1 MAISS
6 HKPDPEQI
14 KYQNKEYYQ
23 DNYAVYFNGNSMNQL
38 VERFLQYVS
47 FDTKSNPANEH
58 CPSSPGQM
66 TFAQSLKQEMV
77 DLGLSEVTLDKNGY
91 LMAKLPSN
99 VDYSVPSIGFVAH
112 MDTAPD
118 ASGANV
124 SPQVIRNYQGGK
136 IELGTS
142 GEVLTAEQYPDL
154 NKLHGHDIITTD
166 GTTLL
171 GADNKAGIAEILT
184 AVAHLIANPDIPH
197 GEICIGFTPDE
208 EIGRGANLFDVEKF
222 GAKWAY
228 TIDGGPVGELE
239 YENFNAARADVIV
252 HGVNVHPGTAKGKM
266 VNAMNIAA
274 QFQVAMPK
282 EETPECTEGYEGF
295 YHLSTATMSV
305 AKSTLTYILRDFD
318 RDGLESRKAF
328 MQQQV
333 DALNGQHNKERVE
346 LVLTDNYYN
355 MKEMVEPHPHIIDV
369 ARRSMEECGIEPM
382 IKPIR
387 GGTDGARLSFMGL
400 PCPNIFTG
408 GYNFHGIHEFI
419 TIQGMEQAV
428 KVIVQ
433 VAKNTALD
441 NRA

>member
-1 MAISS
+1 ME
-6 HKPDPEQI
+6 K
-14 KYQNKEYYQ
+14 
-23 DNYAVYFNGNSMNQL
+23 L
-38 VERFLQYVS
+38 VERFLNYVT
-47 FDTKSNPANEH
+47 FDTKSDPSNQQ
-58 CPSSPGQM
+58 CPSSPGQI
-66 TFAQSLKQEMV
+66 TFAEALKSELIALELVDVSLDE
-77 DLGLSEVTLDKNGY
+77 NGY

-99 VDYSVPSIGFVAH
+99 VDYDVPAIGFVAH

-124 SPQVIRNYQGGK
+124 KPQVIKDYQGGT

-142 GEVLTAEQYPDL
+142 GECLNPSQYKDL
-154 NKLHGHDIITTD
+154 DTLHDHDLITTD

-171 GADNKAGIAEILT
+171 GADNKAGIAEIIS
-184 AVAHLIANPDIPH
+184 AIAYLKSNPDIKH
-197 GEICIGFTPDE
+197 GDICIGFTPDE

-222 GAKWAY
+222 GAEWAY

-239 YENFNAARADVIV
+239 FENFNATSADVIC

-274 QFQVAMPK
+274 QFQLMMPTQ
-282 EETPECTEGYEGF
+282 ETPECTEGYEGF
-295 YHLSTATMSV
+295 YHLKSAEMGV
-305 AKSTLTYILRDFD
+305 ARSELGYIIRDFE
-318 RDGLESRKAF
+318 REGVEARKVF
-328 MQQQV
+328 MQQKV
-333 DALNGQHNKERVE
+333 DELNERLEKGRVE
-346 LVLTDNYYN
+346 LVLTDSYFN
-355 MKEMVEPHPHIIDV
+355 MKEMVEPHQHIIELAKQAMIECDV
-369 ARRSMEECGIEPM
+369 EPM

-428 KVIVQ
+428 KVIVELSQ
-433 VAKNTALD
+433 RTAIHYQK
-441 NRA
+441 

>member
-1 MAISS
+1 ME
-6 HKPDPEQI
+6 K
-14 KYQNKEYYQ
+14 
-23 DNYAVYFNGNSMNQL
+23 L
-38 VERFLQYVS
+38 VERFLNYVT
-47 FDTKSNPANEH
+47 FDTKSDPSNQQ
-58 CPSSPGQM
+58 CPSSPGQI
-66 TFAQSLKQEMV
+66 TFAEALKSELIALELVDVSLDE
-77 DLGLSEVTLDKNGY
+77 NGY

-99 VDYSVPSIGFVAH
+99 VDYDVPAIGFVAH

-124 SPQVIRNYQGGK
+124 KPLVIRDYQGGT

-142 GEVLTAEQYPDL
+142 GECLNPSQYPDL
-154 NKLHGHDIITTD
+154 DTLHGHDLITTD

-171 GADNKAGIAEILT
+171 GADNKAGIAEIIS
-184 AVAHLIANPDIPH
+184 AIAHLKANPDIKH
-197 GEICIGFTPDE
+197 GDICIGFTPDE

-222 GAKWAY
+222 GAEWAY

-239 YENFNAARADVIV
+239 FENFNATSADVIC

-274 QFQVAMPK
+274 QFQLMMPAQ
-282 EETPECTEGYEGF
+282 ETPECTEGYEGF
-295 YHLSTATMSV
+295 YHLKSAEMGV
-305 AKSTLTYILRDFD
+305 ARSELGYIIRDFE
-318 RDGLESRKAF
+318 REGVEARKVF
-328 MQQQV
+328 MQQKV
-333 DALNGQHNKERVE
+333 DELNERLEKGRVE
-346 LVLTDNYYN
+346 LVLTDSYFN
-355 MKEMVEPHPHIIDV
+355 MKEMVEPHQHIIELAKQAMIECDV
-369 ARRSMEECGIEPM
+369 EPM

-428 KVIVQ
+428 KVIVELSQ
-433 VAKNTALD
+433 RTAIHYQK
-441 NRA
+441 

>member
-1 MAISS
+1 ME
-6 HKPDPEQI
+6 K
-14 KYQNKEYYQ
+14 
-23 DNYAVYFNGNSMNQL
+23 L
-38 VERFLQYVS
+38 VERFLNYVT
-47 FDTKSNPANEH
+47 FDTKSDPSNQQ
-58 CPSSPGQM
+58 CPSSPGQI
-66 TFAQSLKQEMV
+66 TFAEALKSELIALELVDVSLDE
-77 DLGLSEVTLDKNGY
+77 NGY

-99 VDYSVPSIGFVAH
+99 VDYDVPAIGFVAH

-124 SPQVIRNYQGGK
+124 KPQVIKDYQGGT

-142 GEVLTAEQYPDL
+142 GECLNPSQYKDL
-154 NKLHGHDIITTD
+154 DTLHGHDLITTD

-171 GADNKAGIAEILT
+171 GADNKAGIAEIIS
-184 AVAHLIANPDIPH
+184 AIAYLKSNPDIKH
-197 GEICIGFTPDE
+197 GDICIGFTPDE

-222 GAKWAY
+222 GAEWAY

-239 YENFNAARADVIV
+239 FENFNATSADVIC

-274 QFQVAMPK
+274 QFQLMMPAQ
-282 EETPECTEGYEGF
+282 ETPECTEGYEGF
-295 YHLSTATMSV
+295 YHLKSAEMGV
-305 AKSTLTYILRDFD
+305 ARSELGYIIRDFE
-318 RDGLESRKAF
+318 REGVEARKLF
-328 MQQQV
+328 MQLKV
-333 DALNGQHNKERVE
+333 DELNKRLEKGRVE
-346 LVLTDNYYN
+346 LVLTDSYFN
-355 MKEMVEPHPHIIDV
+355 MKEMVEPHQHIIELAKQAMIECDV
-369 ARRSMEECGIEPM
+369 EPM

-428 KVIVQ
+428 KVIVELSQ
-433 VAKNTALD
+433 RTAIHYQK
-441 NRA
+441 